1 MSLLRNRYSPQAI
14 PSWENSCLKKVMTMS
29 NDDNTLN
36 TTESFSNDSEFRN
49 FILPQLTA
57 LERMIRRIKENS
69 STAIFSKTEAG
80 ELKLLDPLLWKL
92 LGNLPDIEDLKKVDF
107 DNEYIRLYTKMC
119 NQILAPICFKAR
131 NFKNWRGNDVLYPE
145 GKNPLVVGELANTV
159 AFTMFSLTS
168 EDDFVV
174 AQRNRE
180 ERAKHQLNRSEKL
193 INGLRQKQAKLLVI
207 RIDLAIHSD
216 YRDDHGC
223 VTFIQNSFK
232 KFMKRTYS
240 MQEKI
245 VGYIWKLEYGK
256 QKGYHYHTLIF
267 LDGNYHQKDQI
278 LADEFGKVWLEVSKG
293 KGTYFSANAVKEK
306 YKNLAIGMLR
316 HDDDKAFKALLT
328 VIKYFAKDEQFA
340 ATPVGHRIRT
350 FGTSQM
356 PASKRKSGRPR
367 RGT

>member
-1 MSLLRNRYSPQAI
+1 MGELMS
-14 PSWENSCLKKVMTMS
+14 EKVMTMS
-29 NDDNTLN
+29 NDNNTAN
-36 TTESFSNDSEFRN
+36 TIELFSDDSEIRSS
-49 FILPQLTA
+49 ILSQLID
-57 LERMIRRIKENS
+57 LERMIKRIKENN
-69 STAIFSKTEAG
+69 STAIFSQTKTG
-80 ELKLLDPLLWKL
+80 ELKLIDPILWKL
-92 LGNLPDIEDLKKVDF
+92 LGNLPDIEDLKRF
-107 DNEYIRLYTKMC
+107 DLDSEHIRLYTKMC
-119 NQILAPICFKAR
+119 NQILVPIGFKAR
-131 NFKNWRGNDVLYPE
+131 NFKNWRSNDVLYSE
-145 GKNPLVVGELANTV
+145 GKNPFVVGELANTV

-180 ERAKHQLNRSEKL
+180 ERAQHQFNRSEKL
-193 INGLRQKQAKLLVI
+193 INGLRQKQAKLLII

-216 YRDDHGC
+216 YRDDHGG
-223 VTFIQNSFK
+223 VAFIQDSFK
-232 KFMKRTYS
+232 KLLKRTYS

-293 KGTYFSANAVKEK
+293 KGTYFSANAVKER

-340 ATPVGHRIRT
+340 ATPVSHRIRA